1 MLKQQFMSTNS
12 KLDDLLYLMKDQVAV
27 EEVRD
32 RNVTKRLKVIF

>member
-1 MLKQQFMSTNS
+1 MLKQQFMSTNT

-32 RNVTKRLKVIF
+32 RNVTMRLKVIF